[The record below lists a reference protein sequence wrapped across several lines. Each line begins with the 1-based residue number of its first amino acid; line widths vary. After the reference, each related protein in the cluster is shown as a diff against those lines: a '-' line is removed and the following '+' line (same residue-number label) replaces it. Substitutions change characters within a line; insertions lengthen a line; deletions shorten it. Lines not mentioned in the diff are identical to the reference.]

1 MKLSQ
6 FWVNALVANK
16 NELTFTQAFRIDFL
30 RGESAPERRPVVLV
44 LLREEV
50 HWISPS
56 FSNSFKFALLLA
68 SSPLFIEL
76 RYSPRAIRLLSS
88 LSAGSFHS
96 WKDNEL
102 FRLSEM
108 KARLLMYKL
117 CEEKQI
123 DSLLDSRKN
132 GTQFHCLSP
141 SSDFSTEDLLIH
153 LINAYFLFDFSYI
166 MKKNLQARLF
176 RWKLANKL
184 VTIGRFGKNC
194 IWKCSIILFRL
205 DCHYSSNAWDLSPK
219 HHQTFLH
226 IWQSVLTFES
236 EPRERLEGEDEL

>member
-6 FWVNALVANK
+6 FWVNVLVENK

-102 FRLSEM
+102 FRSSEIE
-108 KARLLMYKL
+108 AYLLMYKL
-117 CEEKQI
+117 CGREKQI
-123 DSLLDSRKN
+123 DSLLETVERVVRNFTVSRP
-132 GTQFHCLSP
+132 LV
-141 SSDFSTEDLLIH
+141 I
-153 LINAYFLFDFSYI
+153 
-166 MKKNLQARLF
+166 F
-176 RWKLANKL
+176 RRK
-184 VTIGRFGKNC
+184 IF
-194 IWKCSIILFRL
+194 
-205 DCHYSSNAWDLSPK
+205 
-219 HHQTFLH
+219 
-226 IWQSVLTFES
+226 
-236 EPRERLEGEDEL
+236 